1 LVSFSINMPNL
12 QDRATNRMVT
22 LPVGQQVMVPL
33 GMLPAL
39 NGGANPASNVLAQS
53 TQVTCTN

>member
-1 LVSFSINMPNL
+1 MPNL